1 MTPDPSRPAAT
12 SPDQYTLPIEE
23 VAVHYEHAGHPR
35 TIRSLQRYCAQ
46 GHLDC
51 LRQQTSFGEK
61 YLVKPESV
69 GRHIAQIEELSATS
83 SRDRTRLDATTVAV
97 EPGHEQAPTTGATGA
112 DLSRQ
117 DAAEARYTERLEGE
131 SEFLRSQISVSC
143 VGS

>member
-23 VAVHYEHAGHPR
+23 VALHYEHAGHPR

-83 SRDRTRLDATTVAV
+83 SRDRTQLRRAILNVSKGRAN
-97 EPGHEQAPTTGATGA
+97 
-112 DLSRQ
+112 SC
-117 DAAEARYTERLEGE
+117 AA
-131 SEFLRSQISVSC
+131 RSP
-143 VGS
+143 